1 MTPLE
6 KAELIEEELLN
17 VQREIDRRRPR
28 RNEILRFNDLKRIDE
43 LRAHKNRLWIQLQE
57 TLASGPVNHSTAG

>member
-6 KAELIEEELLN
+6 RAELIEEELLR

-43 LRAHKNRLWIQLQE
+43 LRARKNFLWTQLQE
-57 TLASGPVNHSTAG
+57 ALSNNTANQPSAG

>member
-6 KAELIEEELLN
+6 RAELIEEELLR

-43 LRAHKNRLWIQLQE
+43 LRARKNFLWNQLQE
-57 TLASGPVNHSTAG
+57 TLSDNTANQPSAG

>member
-6 KAELIEEELLN
+6 RAELIEEELLR

-43 LRAHKNRLWIQLQE
+43 LRARKNRLWILLQE
-57 TLASGPVNHSTAG
+57 TLSSGTTNQPSTV